1 MATVENITNR
11 LLQVLSPTE
20 QSCAIALTG
29 EWGIGKTHFWKEFYK
44 NHHKQFG
51 SQKYAYVSL
60 FGLETLEAFKY
71 EIAIKTHSSTQKDDK
86 LSKVKNGFT
95 NILSSIEFPK
105 LEGNGLTLSIGK
117 ELISNIISSSIQ
129 DTIICIDDLER
140 KSEKLDIKDIMGL
153 ISQLKSENNCKI
165 IVILHEEKVE
175 DVYKEYKEK
184 VFDNVFY
191 LTENLSIIDKIIN
204 DNDMFFVYKD
214 FYEKLGEKNLRFYL
228 KVKRDYDDI
237 ISQIEDLSASSKE
250 YILRGLLV
258 ARMAFDGNKKIS
270 YKNKQGDEENII
282 FNKEYLLENDF
293 CFLSDR
299 DLSKHYQKI
308 DILNEFFNGF
318 YSFYNDNIW
327 IGVILEYISNY
338 NLDKSSIN
346 DLINKSKIS
355 EDEIQRKM
363 EKDDILAE
371 YHSFILKDN
380 FINRFCD
387 IAIKSI
393 GKEYFDNLSF
403 YYHII
408 NEYDSTLADL
418 FKKSVEDYILEQ
430 IDKNKGHI
438 FTSDFYPFSRSDDDV
453 FYRFIN
459 QSIIN
464 YKPNI
469 NNVSIE
475 DFWDIINEI
484 RNGATPKDWQKKM
497 LERLDKE
504 SLKIMIWDKV
514 SDARFE
520 RKIFIKSIVS
530 FQFLPDSKR
539 DEIRAW
545 IIELLQEK
553 IQENPENRV
562 PIEMWLRDTKNL
574 TEFK

>member
-60 FGLETLEAFKY
+60 FGLETLEALKY
-71 EIAIKTHSSTQKDDK
+71 EIAIKTHSSIQKDDK
-86 LSKVKNGFT
+86 LSKVKNSFT

-117 ELISNIISSSIQ
+117 ELISNVISSSIQ

-175 DVYKEYKEK
+175 DIYKEYKEK

-214 FYEKLGEKNLRFYL
+214 FYEKLDEKNLRFYL

-237 ISQIEDLSASSKE
+237 ITEIEDLSASSKE
-250 YILRGLLV
+250 YILRGLFV
-258 ARMAFDGNKKIS
+258 ARRAFDGNKKIP
-270 YKNKQGDEENII
+270 YKNEQGDEENII

-299 DLSKHYQKI
+299 DLSKHYKKI
-308 DILNEFFNGF
+308 DILNNFFNGF

-371 YHSFILKDN
+371 YHSLALKEN
-380 FINRFCD
+380 FIKRFYD
-387 IAIKSI
+387 IVTKSI
-393 GKEYFDNLSF
+393 DQEHFNNLNF

-408 NEYDSTLADL
+408 KYDSTLADL
-418 FKKSVEDYILEQ
+418 FKKSVENYILEQ
-430 IDKNKGHI
+430 INKNKGHI
-438 FTSDFYPFSRSDDDV
+438 FISDFYPFSRSDDDV
-453 FYRFIN
+453 FYHFIN
-459 QSIIN
+459 QSIRS

-484 RNGATPKDWQKKM
+484 INGATPKDWQREI

-530 FQFLPDSKR
+530 FQFLSDSKR
-539 DEIRAW
+539 DEIRTW

-553 IQENPENRV
+553 IQENPENKV
-562 PIEMWLRDTKNL
+562 PIEMWLRDTNDL

>member
-11 LLQVLSPTE
+11 LLQVLPPTE

-29 EWGIGKTHFWKEFYK
+29 EWGVGKTHFWKEFYK

-71 EIAIKTHSSTQKDDK
+71 EISIKTHAASQLNDR
-86 LSKVKNGFT
+86 LSWVKKIFNNLLGRVEISKIEGNGFT
-95 NILSSIEFPK
+95 LSV
-105 LEGNGLTLSIGK
+105 GK
-117 ELISNIISSSIQ
+117 EFISSLIISSIR

-153 ISQLKSENNCKI
+153 ISQLKNENNCKI
-165 IVILHEEKVE
+165 IVILHEDKT
-175 DVYKEYKEK
+175 DDIYKEYKEK

-204 DNDMFFVYKD
+204 DSEMFFVYKD

-237 ISQIEDLSASSKE
+237 ISQIEGLSISSKE
-250 YILRGLLV
+250 YVLRGLFV
-258 ARMAFDGNKKIS
+258 ARMAFDGKKIP
-270 YKNKQGDEENII
+270 YKNEQDGEERIV
-282 FNKEYLLENDF
+282 FNKEYLVENN
-293 CFLSDR
+293 FLTYFD
-299 DLSKHYQKI
+299 DI
-308 DILNEFFNGF
+308 DILEKHFKGF
-318 YSFYNDNIW
+318 YSFYTNNIW

-355 EDEIQRKM
+355 ENEIQRKI
-363 EKDDILAE
+363 ERDKILAE
-371 YHSFILKDN
+371 YHGFILKDN

-387 IAIKSI
+387 IAVKSI
-393 GKEYFDNLSF
+393 GKESFNNLNF

-408 NEYDSTLADL
+408 NGYDSKLADL
-418 FKKSVEDYILEQ
+418 FKESVESHIVKQIDEHKGNILE
-430 IDKNKGHI
+430 
-438 FTSDFYPFSRSDDDV
+438 SDFYPFSRSDDDV
-453 FYRFIN
+453 FYHFIN
-459 QSIIN
+459 QSIRN

-475 DFWDIINEI
+475 DFWGIINEI
-484 RNGATPKDWQKKM
+484 INGATPKDWQKEV
-497 LERLDKE
+497 LEKLDKE
-504 SLKIMIWDKV
+504 SLKIILWDKV

-520 RKIFIKSIVS
+520 RKRFIKSIVLS
-530 FQFLPDSKR
+530 QFFSDEKR
-539 DEIRAW
+539 KEICAW

-553 IQENPENRV
+553 IQENLENKV
-562 PIEMWLRDTKNL
+562 PIEMWLRDTNDL